1 MGPLANPRRLK
12 MAESL
17 VDDAL
22 GLGAKLL
29 AGGGRPASPTRG
41 YFFSPTVLADVPAE
55 ARILHEEPFVP
66 VAPILEFDDLDEVL
80 ARANALRYG
89 LAAYVLTRSLQ
100 SAERAADALEAGM
113 VGINNF
119 ALASADAPFG
129 GVKESG
135 IGREGGALGIQE
147 FLEAKMIKT
156 VF

>member
-1 MGPLANPRRLK
+1 
-12 MAESL
+12 
-17 VDDAL
+17 
-22 GLGAKLL
+22 
-29 AGGGRPASPTRG
+29 
-41 YFFSPTVLADVPAE
+41 VPAE

-66 VAPILEFDDLDEVL
+66 VAPILEFDDFDEVL

-89 LAAYVLTRSLQ
+89 LAAYVFTRSLQ

-119 ALASADAPFG
+119 ALASAEAPFG

-135 IGREGGALGIQE
+135 MGREGGALGIRE